1 MNLEQ
6 SLSQKIGLSQIK
18 ELVAWASGNETNLS
32 RLWQLASCP
41 DKRTSMNALW
51 VMTHLSDVD
60 QGWLGNLRDELIDM
74 LLPETEVGKKR
85 LLLEL
90 LRKQDYAAKEIRT
103 DFLDYCMSKI
113 NSECEPYAVRCF
125 SLYAAYKMCRHY
137 PELLTELQEHLDML
151 SCQSLSP
158 GLRSAHRQIQ
168 TKLRRLDRHRNSRER
183 EAK

>member
-113 NSECEPYAVRCF
+113 NSECEPYAVRC
-125 SLYAAYKMCRHY
+125 LACMQHIRCVA
-137 PELLTELQEHLDML
+137 T
-151 SCQSLSP
+151 
-158 GLRSAHRQIQ
+158 I
-168 TKLRRLDRHRNSRER
+168 RNY
-183 EAK
+183 